1 MSRKD
6 CYMDKLLSCATAFEH
21 LLNVQYRIIIG
32 RKGKSVE
39 LRIGFSAMD
48 FHHLMGLGKLKD
60 LRIARKNRERVFQD
74 ILEGRTGYQTIS
86 ASRYIGSIENRF
98 EPLSYIERLLDDNRL
113 IFRYN
118 NKQNDFSL
126 IEADYLLSTPH
137 AGTDIYIF
145 VAQNEST
152 RLYYCRSFFPRERKD
167 YTAGQSIFTMLYK
180 EKIDLITGDI
190 TIQYDRLT
198 LKTNT

>member
-1 MSRKD
+1 
-6 CYMDKLLSCATAFEH
+6 MDKLLSCATAFER
-21 LLNVQYRIIIG
+21 LLNVQYLIIIG
-32 RKGKSVE
+32 RKGKAVE

-60 LRIARKNRERVFQD
+60 LRIARENREQVFLD
-74 ILEGRTGYQTIS
+74 ILEKRIDYQTIS

-98 EPLSYIERLLDDNRL
+98 EPLSDIEQLLDDNRL

-118 NKQNDFSL
+118 NRQNVFSL

-137 AGTDIYIF
+137 TGTDIYIF
-145 VAQNEST
+145 VAQNQST
-152 RLYYCRSFFPRERKD
+152 GLYYCRSFFPREKKD
-167 YTAGQSIFTMLYK
+167 YTAGQSIYTMLYK
-180 EKIDLITGDI
+180 EKINLITGNI

-198 LKTNT
+198 PKANT

>member
-6 CYMDKLLSCATAFEH
+6 CYMDKLLSCATAFEC

-32 RKGKSVE
+32 RKGKTVE

-60 LRIARKNRERVFQD
+60 LRIARKNREQVFQD

-98 EPLSYIERLLDDNRL
+98 EPLVCIEQLLDDNRL

-118 NKQNDFSL
+118 NKQNVFSL

-145 VAQNEST
+145 IAQNEGT
-152 RLYYCRSFFPRERKD
+152 GLYYCRSFFPKGGKD
-167 YTAGQSIFTMLYK
+167 YTAGQSIYTMLYK
-180 EKIDLITGDI
+180 EKIDLITGNI
-190 TIQYDRLT
+190 TVQYDRLT
-198 LKTNT
+198 PKTNT